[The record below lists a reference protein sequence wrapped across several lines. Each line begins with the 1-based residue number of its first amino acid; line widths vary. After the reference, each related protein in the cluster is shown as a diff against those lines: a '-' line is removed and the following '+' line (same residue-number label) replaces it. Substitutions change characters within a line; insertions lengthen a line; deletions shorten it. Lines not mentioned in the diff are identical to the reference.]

1 MILSRDKTEYQS
13 WYIRALS
20 AKWESWGQAANI
32 QESEIR
38 ALSFLRPRSG
48 VLLLSLRVMIMS
60 QRWSLIIVHC
70 IRSLSTQD
78 KMISKCVHSSRVF
91 FFLHSLFV
99 GCDFFHFSTKLRK
112 QSSGSVLLFWQFSCE
127 VRHWRNV
134 QIWSWDVESE
144 PTSFLLPFNDFFR

>member
-20 AKWESWGQAANI
+20 AKWENGGQAANI

-38 ALSFLRPRSG
+38 ALSFLRPGSG
-48 VLLLSLRVMIMS
+48 SAALSESDLMS
-60 QRWSLIIVHC
+60 QRWSLFIVHC

-78 KMISKCVHSSRVF
+78 KMISMCYIESS
-91 FFLHSLFV
+91 LLLSLNSICWQWFY
-99 GCDFFHFSTKLRK
+99 FHFSTKLRK

-127 VRHWRNV
+127 LRHWRNV

>member
-38 ALSFLRPRSG
+38 ALSFLRPGSG
-48 VLLLSLRVMIMS
+48 VLLSLRVLIMS

-78 KMISKCVHSSRVF
+78 KMISMCYIESSLSLHSSICRLWF
-91 FFLHSLFV
+91 Y
-99 GCDFFHFSTKLRK
+99 FHFGTKLRK